1 VSPSSGHG
9 LSRDTSFE
17 HLYRRH
23 RRDVYGAVLRDV
35 RDPDEAE
42 DVTQIAFLNAFRAIR
57 RGEEPEKPRAWL
69 VTIAKNVVRRRYRA
83 LATRPQEVA
92 LDPELAPDLLDLD
105 GPTAG
110 EIAAAIRR
118 LPPNQRAVILLREIQ
133 GRSYAEIAEE
143 LDLSLPAV
151 ETLIFRARG
160 NLSEELRLADHVP
173 TTRARRAGRL
183 RSLFP
188 LPLPGL
194 GKLSLG
200 FSVGRAGAAAFVGG
214 VAIMTV
220 PVGDV
225 AADPQPDP
233 GLQRAPAFAE
243 RAGPSVAPTASTS
256 KTDAAPTGGHKQI
269 RGDKRAKRAAPGGSG
284 DGTGGGGSGA
294 TDIVGG
300 ATDIV
305 GGATDLAGSLPS
317 LSDPVP
323 VQVPTPVLPPLPVEP
338 PSLPPPP
345 PPPDLDLLP

>member
-1 VSPSSGHG
+1 VSPSSSQR

-17 HLYRRH
+17 RLYRRH
-23 RRDVYGAVLRDV
+23 RREVYGAVLRDV

-57 RGEEPEKPRAWL
+57 RGEVPDKPRAWL

-83 LATRPQEVA
+83 LATKPQEVV
-92 LDPELAPDLLDLD
+92 LDPESAPDLVDLD

-133 GRSYAEIAEE
+133 GHSYAEIADE

-173 TTRARRAGRL
+173 ATRLSRRL

-188 LPLPGL
+188 VPLPGL

-200 FSVGRAGAAAFVGG
+200 FSLGRAGMAAVAGG

-220 PVGDV
+220 PIADV
-225 AADPQPDP
+225 AADPPAAP
-233 GLQRAPAFAE
+233 AVQRAPAFAE
-243 RAGPSVAPTASTS
+243 RVGPSVSPTSEAAPVKAEPTRKVRHANNDKATDDPSTS
-256 KTDAAPTGGHKQI
+256 P
-269 RGDKRAKRAAPGGSG
+269 S
-284 DGTGGGGSGA
+284 A
-294 TDIVGG
+294 TELDV
-300 ATDIV
+300 
-305 GGATDLAGSLPS
+305 AGVQSTLQTLLPS
-317 LSDPVP
+317 VDPVP
-323 VQVPTPVLPPLPVEP
+323 LPSVTVPDLSVETTPLPTTT
-338 PSLPPPP
+338 LPTITL
-345 PPPDLDLLP
+345 PDLDVGG

>member
-17 HLYRRH
+17 RLYRRH

-57 RGEEPEKPRAWL
+57 RGEEPDKPRAWL

-83 LATRPQEVA
+83 LATRPQEVP

-133 GRSYAEIAEE
+133 GRTYAEIAEE

-173 TTRARRAGRL
+173 ATRARRAGRL

-194 GKLSLG
+194 GKLSFG
-200 FSVGRAGAAAFVGG
+200 FSLGRAGAAAFVGG

-225 AADPQPDP
+225 VVDPPAAPAV
-233 GLQRAPAFAE
+233 QRPPAFAE
-243 RAGPSVAPTASTS
+243 RPGPSVSPTAPEP
-256 KTDAAPTGGHKQI
+256 KTEAARTGGHK
-269 RGDKRAKRAAPGGSG
+269 RTRGGSQAERG
-284 DGTGGGGSGA
+284 APSGSGGETGGGSSSG
-294 TDIVGG
+294 
-300 ATDIV
+300 
-305 GGATDLAGSLPS
+305 TDLAGALPT

-323 VQVPTPVLPPLPVEP
+323 LPVPTPVLPPLPVEP
-338 PSLPPPP
+338 PALPPPP